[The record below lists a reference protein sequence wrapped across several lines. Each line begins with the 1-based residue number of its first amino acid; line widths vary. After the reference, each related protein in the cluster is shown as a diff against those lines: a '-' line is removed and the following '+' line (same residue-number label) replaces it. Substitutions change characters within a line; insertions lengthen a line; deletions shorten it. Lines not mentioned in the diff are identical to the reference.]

1 MFLKKALCC
10 LFGILLAAGALAALA
25 QEDAGFVMAGYEE
38 EDTNRTWSDNLFFVR
53 MQEKTGVS
61 FRFEQAND
69 HESWQEVKAGYLQ
82 PDAQLPDVLFKAALS
97 SSETIRMLDQGV
109 LIDLAPL
116 IARHAPAL
124 FGLMEEHA
132 DIRDA
137 ITLPDGRIGALPF
150 VNLAPSQNCLWIN
163 SEWLQTLKLDLPATG
178 QEFQAVLEAF
188 KTRDPNNNGKADEIP
203 LTFLGAYDLKYL
215 AHAWG
220 LAANDFNVSAK
231 DGKAV
236 FMPTEENFRP
246 FITWC
251 RELYQQG
258 LLDQDGFFTLDA
270 LRRVTD
276 SNAAVRY
283 GALFAPLPSN
293 ILPGEWISRY
303 TAMPPLTYA
312 GNQVYRSI
320 APSVIPGTFA
330 ITSACQDA
338 ALALKWVDYL
348 YTSEGSI
355 LASAGQEGLDY
366 LVDGDGSWRRTSEAE
381 ANSFQSASVILSG
394 AVPPGVSSDAFQ
406 RRYSDPAV
414 RVISQEI
421 DRVQAVAKDPFPV
434 FSLTLEQEQRLAPL
448 QNGIG
453 RYVDESIAR
462 WVLGEWELS
471 DGQFALFEQELERLG
486 LGAFMAFWQET
497 LDQVKE
503 MRK

>member
-1 MFLKKALCC
+1 MFLKKTLCC
-10 LFGILLAAGALAALA
+10 LLCLLLVMGMCTALAKG
-25 QEDAGFVMAGYEE
+25 DAGFVMAGYEE
-38 EDTNRTWSDNLFFVR
+38 EDTNRTWSGNLFFVR
-53 MQEKTGVS
+53 MQEKTGVT
-61 FRFEQAND
+61 FRFEQAKD
-69 HESWQEVKAGYLQ
+69 HEAWQRVKAGYLQ

-97 SSETIRMLDQGV
+97 PSETIRMLDQGV
-109 LIDLAPL
+109 LVDLAPL
-116 IARHAPAL
+116 IEQHAPAL
-124 FGLMEEHA
+124 HGLMEEHA
-132 DIRDA
+132 GIRDA

-150 VNLAPSQNCLWIN
+150 INLAPSQNCLWIN
-163 SEWLQTLKLDLPATG
+163 IEWLQALRLELPATA
-178 QEFQAVLEAF
+178 QELQSVLEAF
-188 KTRDPNNNGKADEIP
+188 KTMDPNRNSKSDEIP

-236 FMPTEENFRP
+236 FMPLEANFRP

-258 LLDQDGFFTLDA
+258 LLDKDGFFTVDA

-303 TAMPPLTYA
+303 TVMPPLTYE
-312 GNQVYRSI
+312 GTQVYRSI
-320 APSVIPGTFA
+320 APSIIPGTFA
-330 ITSACQDA
+330 ITAACQDA
-338 ALALKWVDYL
+338 ALVLKWVDYL

-355 LASAGQEGLDY
+355 LASAGQEGVDY

-381 ANSFQSASVILSG
+381 ANAFQSTSVILSG
-394 AVPPGVSSDAFQ
+394 VVPPGVSSDAFQ
-406 RRYSDPAV
+406 RRYTDPAV
-414 RVISQEI
+414 RTISEEI
-421 DRVQAVAKDPFPV
+421 DRVQAVARDPFPV

-471 DGQFALFEQELERLG
+471 DGQFAQFGQELERLG

-497 LDQVKE
+497 LEQVRE
-503 MRK
+503 MNR